1 MNKSIKEQSIKGFG
15 WKFFEKAG
23 TQIISMIIQ
32 IVLARLLMPEDYGLI
47 GYLAL
52 FISISDVFLK
62 QGFTTALIQK
72 KDISN
77 KEMSSVFFINIGMAF
92 AIYILLY
99 LLAPFISSFY
109 SEPKLINIMRV
120 LSFSVV
126 IGAIG
131 AVHSAVIAKNLD
143 FKKGF
148 WGGLV
153 NTVTYGIIG
162 IFLASVGFGVWALV
176 MGRLIGLFFETVV
189 LWKLVKWR
197 PEAIFSFRSV
207 KRLFDFSS
215 KVLGTNL
222 LNTLFNNINSLIIG
236 RIYTSTDLGYYQ
248 RGQNIPQTIMTSIDG
263 SMSEVMYPTFAL
275 FQDNKYELRVA
286 LRRSMKLSMYLIMPI
301 LIGLIITA
309 EPLTIILLTRK
320 WLPSVKYMK
329 LMCAICMFWPLSAQ
343 IHALNALGLSG
354 ITFKISIFEKCITL
368 TLVLTLIK
376 YGVIYAMIGNI
387 ISSIC
392 NFFITSFYV
401 KKYINYGLEEVFV
414 DLIKP
419 IILAMVMGFIVN
431 ILNYMISNLYI
442 LLFIQII
449 VGIILYFGGSVIF
462 KIDSFYYITAIIRKQ
477 ICKEI

>member
-275 FQDNKYELRVA
+275 FQDNK
-286 LRRSMKLSMYLIMPI
+286 
-301 LIGLIITA
+301 
-309 EPLTIILLTRK
+309 
-320 WLPSVKYMK
+320 
-329 LMCAICMFWPLSAQ
+329 
-343 IHALNALGLSG
+343 
-354 ITFKISIFEKCITL
+354 
-368 TLVLTLIK
+368 
-376 YGVIYAMIGNI
+376 
-387 ISSIC
+387 
-392 NFFITSFYV
+392 
-401 KKYINYGLEEVFV
+401 
-414 DLIKP
+414 
-419 IILAMVMGFIVN
+419 
-431 ILNYMISNLYI
+431 
-442 LLFIQII
+442 
-449 VGIILYFGGSVIF
+449 
-462 KIDSFYYITAIIRKQ
+462 
-477 ICKEI
+477 